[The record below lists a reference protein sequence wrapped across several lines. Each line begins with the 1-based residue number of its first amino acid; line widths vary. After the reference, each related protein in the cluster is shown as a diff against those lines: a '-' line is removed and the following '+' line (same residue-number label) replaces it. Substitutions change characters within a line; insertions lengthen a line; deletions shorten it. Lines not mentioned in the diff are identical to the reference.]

1 MENWKTNLFNA
12 INNPNLSIRNIATQ
26 VNKGVMLGNK
36 IQHFSSSFIHSLI
49 GADSKQAIKKKKRE
63 NKKVGK
69 KR

>member
-36 IQHFSSSFIHSLI
+36 IQHFSSIGFIHSLI
-49 GADSKQAIKKKKRE
+49 GVDSKQAIKKKK
-63 NKKVGK
+63 K
-69 KR
+69 